1 MENLHDAAL
10 NTLISSL
17 EKKCTPENLS
27 KACRWILSHPEAHPY
42 VFAGAAV
49 VIMGLSLCD
58 SIAIG
63 EANYKLFLERIE
75 SIQIMHHKEDQKNQ
89 YQLLQVIWARYR
101 KLRDFIVAVNN
112 KAE

>member
-1 MENLHDAAL
+1 MEDLQNAAL

-17 EKKCTPENLS
+17 KKECTQENFN

-49 VIMGLSLCD
+49 VVMGLSLYD

-63 EANYKLFLERIE
+63 EANHKLFLERIE
-75 SIQIMHHKEDQKNQ
+75 SIQQLNDKEGQKKQ
-89 YQLLQVIWARYR
+89 FELLQVI
-101 KLRDFIVAVNN
+101 
-112 KAE
+112 